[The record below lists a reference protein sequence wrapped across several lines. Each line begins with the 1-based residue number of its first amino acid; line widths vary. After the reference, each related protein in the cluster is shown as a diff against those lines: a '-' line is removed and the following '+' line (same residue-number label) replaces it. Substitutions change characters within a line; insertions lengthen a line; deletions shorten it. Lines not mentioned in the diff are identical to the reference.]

1 MGLIVIGLIAVIVGV
16 IVSRNFGPLT
26 RYKSIFIF
34 GGIIVAV
41 VGFLTAAIRI
51 IQPGHVGVQVLLGEV
66 QEGVLQEGL
75 NVVNPLIEVKEI
87 SVRRQNYTMSSTSA
101 EGQVSGDD
109 AITILSED
117 GLDVKI
123 DLTLL
128 YRVNPMETPRIFRE
142 IGPNFENVI
151 IRPVTRAGIRSSAS
165 KFKAVQLFSE
175 KRQEFEDEIRNFI
188 MDTLSNRG
196 FILDQILVRKIDLP
210 ASVKES
216 IERKITAIQEAERME
231 FVLQKERR
239 EAERKKVEAEGRRE
253 AIQILNEGLSSKYLQ
268 FEYIQMQRE
277 FATSSNSKVIVLG
290 GGDNAP
296 PIFFNDK

>member
-16 IVSRNFGPLT
+16 IVSRNYGPLT

-41 VGFLTAAIRI
+41 IGFLTAAIRI
-51 IQPGHVGVQVLLGEV
+51 IQPGHVGVQVLLGQV
-66 QEGVLQEGL
+66 KEGVLQEGL

-87 SVRRQNYTMSSTSA
+87 SVRRQNYTMSSTAA

-128 YRVNPMETPRIFRE
+128 YRVNPTQSPRIFRE
-142 IGPNFENVI
+142 IGPNFEDVI

-268 FEYIQMQRE
+268 FEHIQMQRE
-277 FATSSNSKVIVLG
+277 FATSGNSKVIVLG